1 LALHDPPVDIPFIDM
16 KTGFITR
23 PWQAWFL
30 INKRDKANRVENAT
44 ANNIATLT
52 SDGHPQDSSQAPPSS
67 EYVGV
72 SDTQEL
78 SNKTFAELVAT
89 KILSSDGSGGLSE
102 VDLDD
107 WIAASSGITV
117 TDDGDGS
124 ITISV
129 KQQSNEGDA
138 SESHTVTDPSDT
150 PADADALRDDLVANT
165 IPSIESALNAL
176 GVKINAV
183 LDILLGS
190 EIMAGP

>member
-1 LALHDPPVDIPFIDM
+1 MALHDPPVDIPFIDM